1 MWNDTPLNYHEPVFR
16 PPGEARSLILQIT
29 LGCSH
34 NECAFCE
41 MYSQKQFT
49 LRPQEEILDEI
60 LLAADAMPDTRRI
73 FLADGNALVMP
84 TDRLLEILQSI
95 QRFFPQVTRISA
107 YALPS
112 DIRRKSPQELMALRQ
127 AGLRLL
133 YIGIES
139 GDDAL
144 LKLVNKQETAESTV
158 KGLLKAR
165 KFGIACSVM
174 IVTGLGGEIYSNQ
187 DALQSAEV
195 LNRVQPE
202 FLSTLVLSL
211 PFGEDHYK
219 MKFGGEFVMMD
230 AAELL
235 AETELLIQHLSLKRT
250 VFRSDHAS
258 NFLVLKGTLSRDKEH
273 FLAQIKAARHF
284 I

>member
-34 NECAFCE
+34 NDCAFCE
-41 MYSQKQFT
+41 MYSQKQFS
-49 LRPQEEILDEI
+49 LRPQEDILEDI
-60 LLAADAMPDTRRI
+60 LLAAEVMPDTRRI

-107 YALPS
+107 YAVPA
-112 DIRRKSPQELMALRQ
+112 DIRRKSPQELMVLRQ
-127 AGLRLL
+127 AGLRLV
-133 YIGIES
+133 YVGIES
-139 GDDAL
+139 GDDEL
-144 LKLVNKQETAESTV
+144 LKLVNKQETADSTV

-174 IVTGLGGEIYSNQ
+174 IVTGLGGKIYSNQ
-187 DALQSAEV
+187 HALHSAEV
-195 LNRVQPE
+195 LNRIQPE

-211 PFGEDHYK
+211 PFGEEHYN
-219 MKFGGEFVMMD
+219 MKFAGEFIMMD

-273 FLAQIKAARHF
+273 FLAQIRAARHF

>member
-174 IVTGLGGEIYSNQ
+174 IVTGLGGKIYSNQ
-187 DALQSAEV
+187 HALQSAEV

>member
-1 MWNDTPLNYHEPVFR
+1 MWNDNPLNYHEPVFR
-16 PPGEARSLILQIT
+16 PPGEALSLIFQIT

-41 MYSQKQFT
+41 MYSQKQFS
-49 LRPQEEILDEI
+49 LRPQEDILDEI

-73 FLADGNALVMP
+73 FLADGNAMVMP
-84 TDRLLEILQSI
+84 TDRLLEILDSI
-95 QRFFPQVTRISA
+95 QRYFPQVTRISA

-112 DIRRKSPQELMALRQ
+112 DIRRKSPQELLALRQ
-127 AGLRLL
+127 AGLRLV
-133 YIGIES
+133 YVGIES
-139 GDDAL
+139 GDDEL
-144 LKLVNKQETAESTV
+144 LKLVNKKETADSTV

-174 IVTGLGGEIYSNQ
+174 IVTGLGGKQYSRQ
-187 DALQSAEV
+187 HAIHSAGV
-195 LNRVQPE
+195 LNRIQPE

-219 MKFGGEFVMMD
+219 KKFGGEFVMMN

-235 AETELLIQHLSLKRT
+235 AETELLIQHLELNRT

-273 FLAQIKAARHF
+273 FLTQIKAARHF